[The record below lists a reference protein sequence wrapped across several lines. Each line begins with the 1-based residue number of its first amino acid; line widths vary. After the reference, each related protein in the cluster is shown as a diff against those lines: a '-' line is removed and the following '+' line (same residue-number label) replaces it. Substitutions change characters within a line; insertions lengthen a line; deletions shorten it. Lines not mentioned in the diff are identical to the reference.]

1 MIISFLSGEDD
12 DDDDDDT
19 IPSLPPWPYPSK

>member
-1 MIISFLSGEDD
+1 MSMRISNGEN

-19 IPSLPPWPYPSK
+19 IPSLPPWPYPPK